1 MNLKI
6 PIFFLNVDIFFTE
19 AKLKKKQK
27 ISKNWRRKK
36 RIIKFKI
43 EHPTFLLK
51 YYSTVWRGKKRV
63 FPFFN
68 ISFCFRKRK
77 PTTTESIKENVE
89 KGNVY
94 INIICKMFY
103 TLFLE
108 IDTKD
113 YIFFKIL

>member
-1 MNLKI
+1 MKL
-6 PIFFLNVDIFFTE
+6 PIFFLNVNIFFTE
-19 AKLKKKQK
+19 AKIKKRK
-27 ISKNWRRKK
+27 ISKDWRRKK

-51 YYSTVWRGKKRV
+51 YYSTAWRGKKRV

-68 ISFCFRKRK
+68 ISFCFRKK

-103 TLFLE
+103 TP
-108 IDTKD
+108 
-113 YIFFKIL
+113 FFRN

>member
-1 MNLKI
+1 M
-6 PIFFLNVDIFFTE
+6 
-19 AKLKKKQK
+19 
-27 ISKNWRRKK
+27 
-36 RIIKFKI
+36 
-43 EHPTFLLK
+43 
-51 YYSTVWRGKKRV
+51 

-77 PTTTESIKENVE
+77 RTTTESTKENVE

-103 TLFLE
+103 TPFLE